1 MNGDIDES
9 SLGYIYIYNLYLFTV
24 YVYDTGIML
33 GLQREYNGN

>member
-1 MNGDIDES
+1 MGILMNLHWDI
-9 SLGYIYIYNLYLFTV
+9 YIYIYLYLFTV

>member
-9 SLGYIYIYNLYLFTV
+9 SLGYIYIYLYLFTV